1 MANSLSAIA
10 RYSLYALLIF
20 TPLAYGSVQGWAI
33 STIHLLTII
42 ALTALLIQK
51 TWTWDWKWI
60 STPLDIP
67 IVALLIVTILSSIF
81 SMHQRISLWSI
92 ILLLNY
98 LTIYYL
104 VIHTINTR
112 SQLRNL
118 TYVIIA
124 VAASLSIFGLMTKLG
139 DNPFPWYDYSHLK
152 RGTDVVSSTYVNPN
166 HFAGYLEMVLPL
178 ALGMFLLGFRGGK
191 LILLSYLT
199 LILLTGLLISLSR
212 GGWVSTA
219 MSLAFMASALLVSP
233 FFEKKKLL
241 LSCIGGSLLIALIV
255 LPNRPVVEEILT
267 VSEKA
272 EDVSLSSRVSVWRST
287 VAMTL
292 DRPFFGTGPGT
303 YTIVF
308 TQYQPPGMI
317 GRYTMAHSDYLHFI
331 AETGLA
337 LMAIVIWMIVVF
349 FRKGFSKL
357 KNPSRFVRG
366 TDARCNVRPNRHAR
380 SQHLRLQPPHPRKC
394 IAFHC
399 FGCNRCFPHT
409 QIRRTPLASKP
420 HAD

>member
-1 MANSLSAIA
+1 MANSLSATV
-10 RYSLYALLIF
+10 RYLLYTLLIF
-20 TPLAYGSVQGWAI
+20 TPLAHGSVQGWAI
-33 STIHLLTII
+33 TTIHLLTII

-60 STPLDIP
+60 PTPLDIP
-67 IVALLIVTILSSIF
+67 IVALLILTILSSIF

-139 DNPFPWYDYSHLK
+139 DNPFPWYDYSYLK

-219 MSLAFMASALLVSP
+219 MVWLL
-233 FFEKKKLL
+233 
-241 LSCIGGSLLIALIV
+241 
-255 LPNRPVVEEILT
+255 
-267 VSEKA
+267 
-272 EDVSLSSRVSVWRST
+272 W
-287 VAMTL
+287 
-292 DRPFFGTGPGT
+292 
-303 YTIVF
+303 
-308 TQYQPPGMI
+308 PP
-317 GRYTMAHSDYLHFI
+317 
-331 AETGLA
+331 
-337 LMAIVIWMIVVF
+337 
-349 FRKGFSKL
+349 
-357 KNPSRFVRG
+357 
-366 TDARCNVRPNRHAR
+366 RC
-380 SQHLRLQPPHPRKC
+380 
-394 IAFHC
+394 
-399 FGCNRCFPHT
+399 
-409 QIRRTPLASKP
+409 
-420 HAD
+420 